1 MLALIILSNFSFEI
15 KAQDSNEGTV
25 NYKVYDLL
33 SKDYSTIQ
41 EETNNGQDRII
52 ITGIFP
58 SSDEIKAGLLQK
70 DWCVNFEEIELKKL
84 KFGGGS
90 LCINLDEKTI
100 TGEASCEPDFLD
112 GVSIAGSFKSGR
124 NGIRDISLVGDELGI
139 PIGTTPAMLQKIGA
153 SLMDLHKNPGWS
165 VTGNLG
171 ISIGKKKI
179 ADEWPLYV
187 DSYATWQSNG
197 YLEISSELQIIGITT
212 GVGLLSYTP
221 PESEFYAEA
230 WMDIYGGLFRGIVQ
244 LNARPKYF
252 NGYFGMTV
260 QIPEKIPVI
269 GGINFGSAD
278 VDMTITDKYW
288 EVGAGVFFQLV
299 PDVPQVCIPR
309 VCSTIKYPV
318 PKLKCKKWK
327 GCKYKT
333 KWKTKTTCTP
343 ESCTPA
349 ISNSW
354 SRAKFNVRYHSQ
366 NGLTSSQNGRLTKM
380 YNDNLLREKWEN
392 PLVSIVMVPE
402 QKAYAVFND
411 NWDILY
417 ESIIRT
423 GQRNILKQSP
433 LVKIIEVDENLDT
446 AIFRMSY
453 EKEVEDID
461 LVMITPDGIELDI
474 HEGPMP
480 FGYKTG
486 AKGTGTFNPK
496 SKEAYYL
503 LKDVKKGNYKMVIGN
518 PNPLGEKMFELAMP
532 NSIPQLYGAVAS
544 KSSARDGSLIPNQYE
559 VDWAYYDKDETQN
572 TTVSFFVDK
581 DRHGYDGFY
590 VGGGLISDMD
600 WNQSFTFLTDS
611 LGLRPGWYY
620 TYVEINDG
628 RNLPERIYSDERIF
642 IDMDQAPDSV
652 EKMAT
657 LSGPNCFIIEWE
669 AVEDDRVQY
678 YNVVCSKKPTFEKIE
693 HSEMIYPNFGQTK
706 FKNIKIPGLKNGVP
720 YYVAVLSVDKNFVES
735 NAKVIHRVVPTDYP
749 GGTPPSIISN
759 PHDKATVGYEWS
771 YRPKFFDGDEHNP
784 EILED
789 LTDSIRTE
797 IFWTLD
803 VAPHGMEIDNESGL
817 INWKPDVG
825 QEGFQQVVISARE
838 VVDSDNA
845 LENDEFTVDVNGHVA
860 TQEFKLNVFPENI
873 INGVPYREN
882 IYDFLSDPPLTAI
895 RGSNYLYTP
904 KVFTDGQKWELML
917 LNGPDG
923 VSIEDNIV
931 KWEVQPDAESDFIE
945 LRAETESGDI
955 VEQSFFVHVHDKNI
969 ILKRKTEIVDFKRI
983 DDGFLIGWIGTA
995 PSYMVQ
1001 STSSLTPNDEGIVIW
1016 EDLTGPI
1023 ENSPVNFHVEKDKL
1037 GETLYYRIKDIN

>member
-392 PLVSIVMVPE
+392 PLVSIVMVP
-402 QKAYAVFND
+402 
-411 NWDILY
+411 
-417 ESIIRT
+417 
-423 GQRNILKQSP
+423 
-433 LVKIIEVDENLDT
+433 
-446 AIFRMSY
+446 
-453 EKEVEDID
+453 
-461 LVMITPDGIELDI
+461 
-474 HEGPMP
+474 
-480 FGYKTG
+480 
-486 AKGTGTFNPK
+486 
-496 SKEAYYL
+496 
-503 LKDVKKGNYKMVIGN
+503 
-518 PNPLGEKMFELAMP
+518 
-532 NSIPQLYGAVAS
+532 
-544 KSSARDGSLIPNQYE
+544 
-559 VDWAYYDKDETQN
+559 
-572 TTVSFFVDK
+572 
-581 DRHGYDGFY
+581 
-590 VGGGLISDMD
+590 
-600 WNQSFTFLTDS
+600 
-611 LGLRPGWYY
+611 
-620 TYVEINDG
+620 
-628 RNLPERIYSDERIF
+628 
-642 IDMDQAPDSV
+642 
-652 EKMAT
+652 
-657 LSGPNCFIIEWE
+657 
-669 AVEDDRVQY
+669 
-678 YNVVCSKKPTFEKIE
+678 
-693 HSEMIYPNFGQTK
+693 
-706 FKNIKIPGLKNGVP
+706 
-720 YYVAVLSVDKNFVES
+720 
-735 NAKVIHRVVPTDYP
+735 
-749 GGTPPSIISN
+749 
-759 PHDKATVGYEWS
+759 
-771 YRPKFFDGDEHNP
+771 
-784 EILED
+784 
-789 LTDSIRTE
+789 
-797 IFWTLD
+797 
-803 VAPHGMEIDNESGL
+803 
-817 INWKPDVG
+817 
-825 QEGFQQVVISARE
+825 
-838 VVDSDNA
+838 
-845 LENDEFTVDVNGHVA
+845 
-860 TQEFKLNVFPENI
+860 
-873 INGVPYREN
+873 
-882 IYDFLSDPPLTAI
+882 
-895 RGSNYLYTP
+895 
-904 KVFTDGQKWELML
+904 
-917 LNGPDG
+917 
-923 VSIEDNIV
+923 
-931 KWEVQPDAESDFIE
+931 
-945 LRAETESGDI
+945 
-955 VEQSFFVHVHDKNI
+955 
-969 ILKRKTEIVDFKRI
+969 
-983 DDGFLIGWIGTA
+983 
-995 PSYMVQ
+995 
-1001 STSSLTPNDEGIVIW
+1001 
-1016 EDLTGPI
+1016 
-1023 ENSPVNFHVEKDKL
+1023 
-1037 GETLYYRIKDIN
+1037 